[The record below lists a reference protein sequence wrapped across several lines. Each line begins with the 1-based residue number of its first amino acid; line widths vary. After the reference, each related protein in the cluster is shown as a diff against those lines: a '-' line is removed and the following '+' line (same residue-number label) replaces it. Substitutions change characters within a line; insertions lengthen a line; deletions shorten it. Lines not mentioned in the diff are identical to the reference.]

1 MFTVSIV
8 TSVILKR
15 LLGLGPKVAEIFTY
29 LPLLDEY
36 NTFTSRKWCINNM
49 LWFVLSL
56 PSNHMS
62 IQVGGLSCFIFT
74 LLKRGGGM
82 DISINIMETH

>member
-29 LPLLDEY
+29 LPV
-36 NTFTSRKWCINNM
+36 RW
-49 LWFVLSL
+49 
-56 PSNHMS
+56 
-62 IQVGGLSCFIFT
+62 IQYIY
-74 LLKRGGGM
+74 LKKM
-82 DISINIMETH
+82 MYK